1 MMKLELLLSQILL
14 VIGIVILLS
23 QIDGIYAAIRP
34 PLATTTSRP
43 RTERATVAI
52 NGTTTAGLPTIHGGT
67 VAIGEPSPATTTP
80 QPPAETAMIT
90 TNGIKPT
97 DQTTGS
103 PTIGTAEQP
112 SPATATA
119 RPPAGSTAEIITVT
133 TDAVTTPNEEVNVT
147 GTTDHEAPTTITPV
161 ESNNTNAATSDSEE
175 GDNITSTTTLFEA
188 NSTESDDL
196 NITTTARSPAVTAE
210 TTPDHEEINSTVTD
224 VATTDEFVKT
234 TDISTIISSDE
245 GTETATLSDTSEPQG
260 SMSIQSNQPFLT
272 GITLTGLII
281 TITMVGT
288 TLLIICVIASVTIIV
303 RIRRQKI
310 QDRRERKNEI
320 DGGDFVTVYDYIPQS
335 AFSYHITRNAA
346 YRTGQPRYSS
356 RPSIRGGAVLTRTN
370 RPKPLLP
377 PRRYGRLNNQR
388 QMEVSIDSE
397 GYVRLPRPFV

>member
-1 MMKLELLLSQILL
+1 MMKLELLSSQILL

-23 QIDGIYAAIRP
+23 QIDG
-34 PLATTTSRP
+34 
-43 RTERATVAI
+43 
-52 NGTTTAGLPTIHGGT
+52 LPTIGT
-67 VAIGEPSPATTTP
+67 VGEPSLATITP
-80 QPPAETAMIT
+80 PPPAETAMVT
-90 TNGIKPT
+90 TSGVKPT

-103 PTIGTAEQP
+103 PTTIGTVEQP
-112 SPATATA
+112 SPATATTT
-119 RPPAGSTAEIITVT
+119 PPARSTAEIITVN

-175 GDNITSTTTLFEA
+175 GDNITSTTTPFEA

-196 NITTTARSPAVTAE
+196 NITTTARSPDITAE

-224 VATTDEFVKT
+224 VTTTDEIVKT
-234 TDISTIISSDE
+234 TDISMIISSD
-245 GTETATLSDTSEPQG
+245 GATEIATLSDTTSELQG
-260 SMSIQSNQPFLT
+260 STSIQSNQPFLT
-272 GITLTGLII
+272 GITLTGLIV
-281 TITMVGT
+281 TITMVGA

-320 DGGDFVTVYDYIPQS
+320 DEGDFVTVYDYIPQS
-335 AFSYHITRNAA
+335 AFNYNITRNAA
-346 YRTGQPRYSS
+346 YSTGQPRYSS

-370 RPKPLLP
+370 RPKLLLP
-377 PRRYGRLNNQR
+377 PRKYGWLNNQK
-388 QMEVSIDSE
+388 MEVSIDSE